1 MKTRVFMAAA
11 LLLISLGMPWDI
23 KTGQSQA
30 TTAYHPGYIVGGICT
45 THQTWDGWYE
55 TECPRPTVNLGFSYL
70 KYEHTKDK
78 SIHGAAHHARFGIV
92 GGLVLLVMGWRL
104 RRPRYFTLAAG
115 WVAMMSVLTVG
126 LDFGYA
132 GATLAW
138 LAVLILVSMARSF
151 KTKIG

>member
-1 MKTRVFMAAA
+1 MNTRILMAAA
-11 LLLISLGMPWDI
+11 LLLISLGLPWDI
-23 KTGQSQA
+23 KTGRSQA
-30 TTAYHPGYIVGGICT
+30 VTAYHPGYIIGSTCT
-45 THQTWDGWYE
+45 NHQTWDGWYE
-55 TECPRPTVNLGFSYL
+55 TECTSPTVNVGFAYL
-70 KYEHTKDK
+70 KYEPTKDK

-92 GGLVLLVMGWRL
+92 GGLVLLAMGWRL

-138 LAVLILVSMARSF
+138 LAVLVLVSMGGA
-151 KTKIG
+151 TKP